1 MDMNAFQSPE
11 ELLEDESFL
20 AWYYK
25 TDAVAFQRWQ
35 DHLSRNSSQKALA
48 DSAVELLEIL
58 NVQEMSVPVAQIEA
72 AEQRLFSRIEER
84 PVLIHLLP
92 KRKISWRLWVSVAAC
107 FLVVLT
113 AAWLD
118 KYWVAAKSTIS
129 TPYGSI
135 LTKIL
140 PDGTEVTLNAN
151 SKFTYGRHWTE
162 GSDREVWLNGEAF
175 FHVTKTAQHDRF
187 IVHADHFDVIVTGT
201 KFDVITQPGDGRV
214 ALKEGGVTLRSE
226 KGDTIQ
232 LIPGDVVLQ
241 VNGRWV
247 RQSANMDDVTA
258 WTDNKINFDNTPLS
272 ETIKLIEAHYG
283 VKVEVADPKLLSKTL
298 TGIFP
303 NDNID
308 VFLKALEATKIYKI
322 TKDGDSIVI
331 QSAY

>member
-11 ELLEDESFL
+11 ELLDDESFL

-25 TDAVAFQRWQ
+25 TDAAAFQRWQ
-35 DHLSRNSSQKALA
+35 DHFEQNSSQKALA

-58 NVQEMSVPVAQIEA
+58 NVQEMSVLDAQMEA
-72 AEQRLFSRIEER
+72 AELRLFARIEE
-84 PVLIHLLP
+84 PAMLVHMP
-92 KRKISWRLWVSVAAC
+92 SKRKISWRVWVSVAAC
-107 FLVVLT
+107 ILVVLT

-118 KYWVAAKSTIS
+118 KYWAAAKSTLS
-129 TPYGSI
+129 TPYGTI
-135 LTKIL
+135 LTQTL
-140 PDGTEVTLNAN
+140 PDGTVVTLNAN
-151 SKFTYGRHWTE
+151 SKFSYGRHWSA

-175 FHVTKTAQHDRF
+175 FHVKKTVQHDRF

-201 KFDVITQPGDGRV
+201 SFDVITQPADAQV
-214 ALKEGGVTLRSE
+214 ALKEGSVTLQSE
-226 KGDTIQ
+226 KGDTIKMV
-232 LIPGDVVLQ
+232 PGDIVSLQ
-241 VNGRWV
+241 NGQWM
-247 RQSANMDDVTA
+247 RQTANMDNVTA

-283 VKVEVADPKLLSKTL
+283 VKVAVADPKLLSKTL